1 MTFNI
6 QSTPLNNIVIPDATP
21 IRTIGKNDLRWRRSV
36 SELYEWIGL
45 ASMQSER
52 YAIHVILSFYLAAC
66 SLFHHIAYHFYWY

>member
-1 MTFNI
+1 MTFDI

-21 IRTIGKNDLRWRRSV
+21 IRTIGENNLRWRRSV

-52 YAIHVILSFYLAAC
+52 YAPL
-66 SLFHHIAYHFYWY
+66 